1 VDYVVPRD
9 HVARP
14 GTDQLAAGF
23 AAVLVEVDDAAG
35 ADVVVLGVDEALDDD
50 EPEAADDV
58 ELLLAPVEEVV
69 VDRESLR

>member
-1 VDYVVPRD
+1 
-9 HVARP
+9 
-14 GTDQLAAGF
+14 
-23 AAVLVEVDDAAG
+23 VLVEVDDAAG
-35 ADVVVLGVDEALDDD
+35 ADVVVLGVDEVLDDD